1 MHRVIEEILIDNE
14 WRDRDFAIFKITAD
28 DIDKTLWYRMCIPI
42 VYAHWEGFVVN
53 SLKTLLTYLNRLE
66 LLPSNINTNLI
77 VVCLADSYKSLSG
90 KQTFE
95 QRIKF
100 TNKFQSR
107 LANKVKF
114 QEKINTKSNLK
125 NTVLQ
130 EICFMYGFDFEKFKD
145 VTSDIDRL
153 VNVRNSIAHGENSIV
168 PSEENMLKYIVT
180 VQEAMDLFLE
190 EIDIFIENESYLI
203 NQTIESPN

>member
-14 WRDRDFAIFKITAD
+14 WRDKDFAKFKITAND
-28 DIDKTLWYRMCIPI
+28 VDKTLWYRMCIPI

-53 SLKTLLTYLNRLE
+53 SLKTLITYLNKLE
-66 LLPSNINTNLI
+66 LLPGNINTNLI

-95 QRIKF
+95 QRIEF

-107 LANKVKF
+107 LATKVKF
-114 QEKINTKSNLK
+114 QKKINTKSNLK
-125 NTVLQ
+125 STVLQ
-130 EICFMYGFDFEKFKD
+130 EICFMYGFSFEKFSG

-168 PSEENMLKYIVT
+168 PTEENLLMYIDAVK
-180 VQEAMDLFLE
+180 EAMDLFLE
-190 EIDIFIENESYLI
+190 EIDIFIGNESYLVS
-203 NQTIESPN
+203 QA